1 MNAISIV
8 AGEMPK
14 LSAVRA
20 AENLCVEVVW
30 AKGPRG
36 TRTETVDLAP
46 IINSLKAYKR
56 LCTDRT
62 LFESVRHAEEGEVIA
77 WGEDDAIEMAV
88 TTVERLAEEMLTA
101 LGFQI
106 FIASLD

>member
-20 AENLCVEVVW
+20 QNLCVEVVW

-56 LCTDRT
+56 LRTDRT
-62 LFESVRHAEEGEVIA
+62 LSRACVMPKKAR
-77 WGEDDAIEMAV
+77 
-88 TTVERLAEEMLTA
+88 
-101 LGFQI
+101 
-106 FIASLD
+106 